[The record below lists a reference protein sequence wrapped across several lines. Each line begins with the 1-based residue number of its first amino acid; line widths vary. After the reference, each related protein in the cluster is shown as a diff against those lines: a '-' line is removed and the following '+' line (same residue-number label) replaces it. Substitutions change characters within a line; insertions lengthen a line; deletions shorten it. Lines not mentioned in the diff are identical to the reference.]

1 MATESLTNAPVV
13 DCQELRSLITCAM
26 DYGYQFGLANLLAIE
41 NPIDADP
48 YFEQT
53 VDAIFDGRDI
63 FFTDVENGK
72 RFRLCKDSLLKAAYE
87 YAKMYPEI
95 YSEIGGA
102 DGYIPQVGMKIL
114 LCALYGWPMVATE
127 VGTRFEKY
135 LKF

>member
-1 MATESLTNAPVV
+1 MATESLTKAPVV
-13 DCQELRSLITCAM
+13 DCQELRSLITCAL
-26 DYGYQFGLANLLAIE
+26 DYGYQFGLANLLAIK

-48 YFEQT
+48 YFEQS
-53 VDAIFDGRDI
+53 VEAIFDGRDI

-72 RFRLCKDSLLKAAYE
+72 RFRLSKDSLLKAAFE

-95 YSEIGGA
+95 YSE
-102 DGYIPQVGMKIL
+102 VGIKIL
-114 LCALYGWPMVATE
+114 LCALYGWPMVAAE

>member
-1 MATESLTNAPVV
+1 MATESLTKAPVV
-13 DCQELRSLITCAM
+13 DCQELRSLITCAL
-26 DYGYQFGLANLLAIE
+26 DYGYQFGLANLLAIK

-48 YFEQT
+48 YFEQS
-53 VDAIFDGRDI
+53 VEAIFDGRDI

-72 RFRLCKDSLLKAAYE
+72 RFRLSKDSLLKAAFE

-95 YSEIGGA
+95 YSEVGGA
-102 DGYIPQVGMKIL
+102 DGYIPQVGIKIL
-114 LCALYGWPMVATE
+114 LCALYGWPMVAAE